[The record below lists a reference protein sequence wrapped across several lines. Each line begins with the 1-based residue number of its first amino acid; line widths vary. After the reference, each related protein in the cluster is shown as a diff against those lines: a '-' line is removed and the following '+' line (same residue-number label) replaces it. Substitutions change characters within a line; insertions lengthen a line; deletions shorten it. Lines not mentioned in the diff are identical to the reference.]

1 MVMFMVVAVL
11 CISAA
16 FFFAAGLVQ
25 HEDDFIEKILQ
36 IYLGFWVLLPVLVIL
51 IQLVRFLWWV
61 IRFICCGCGRRPRST
76 PRLLPLALPP
86 VRWRRGGP
94 MARTDVLNGNTVSN
108 VISRIKLSHVD
119 HFKKISIV
127 CVILLFTESSL
138 ALNGPNVRL

>member
-1 MVMFMVVAVL
+1 
-11 CISAA
+11 
-16 FFFAAGLVQ
+16 
-25 HEDDFIEKILQ
+25 
-36 IYLGFWVLLPVLVIL
+36 
-51 IQLVRFLWWV
+51 
-61 IRFICCGCGRRPRST
+61 
-76 PRLLPLALPP
+76 
-86 VRWRRGGP
+86 